1 MSADARGAAL
11 DALGGAAASTPT
23 FDDVFSLRKPKD
35 LGAGLSSAGQ
45 SAVKGVLLGAGALV
59 SAPIM
64 GARADGAKGFAKGLG
79 LGLASAVV
87 LPVVG
92 GAVAATQVVRGAVN
106 TPEAVQSASR
116 GKRYDSRTRRWVAED
131 LERDG
136 AWLGTTTDEA
146 IFARAEARAE
156 ARGTKAG
163 IGGLLDEASRVGA
176 DESGRGRPAETEY
189 YDCLEV
195 APSATSGEIR
205 RQYYVLARKC
215 HPDKNLDDPDAKAK
229 FQKIGEAYQILS
241 DEKLRAQYDAR
252 GKEGMEDVPVV
263 NPAAFFGV
271 LFGSEQMEN
280 FIGRLKLATLA
291 MAGTDLT
298 REEQDLLQR
307 RRETRLAIKLASMLD
322 VYVDWQPPRGSAI
335 GKKERA
341 NAFVEMMKPI
351 AETLVNAS
359 FGTVMLKKIGWVY
372 KLEAEK
378 YLHDPLAGT
387 GTWLDLG
394 LRSTGVTMQQ
404 KSSTLKNKFAALK
417 AGINVVREVQ
427 STEHDIAGATSEQH
441 ATELRAKQQQDI
453 LPHVIDA
460 LWSTS
465 AVDIESTLRH
475 ACSKTLHDASASRPR
490 RAARAKALHLLGDT
504 FSRVAPETN
513 ARDHGDVQVLIEN
526 ALRAAFEPQ
535 R

>member
-1 MSADARGAAL
+1 MSADASAAAL
-11 DALGGAAASTPT
+11 DALGGATAATPT

-45 SAVKGVLLGAGALV
+45 SAVKGVLIGAAALV
-59 SAPIM
+59 SAPIV
-64 GARADGAKGFAKGLG
+64 GARAEGARGFAKGLG

-92 GAVAATQVVRGAVN
+92 GAVAATQVVRGAMN
-106 TPEAVQSASR
+106 TPEAVASASA
-116 GKRYDSRTRRWVAED
+116 GKRFDSQTREWVAED
-131 LERDG
+131 LEADG

-146 IFARAEARAE
+146 IFARAEARAG
-156 ARGTKAG
+156 ARGAKAG
-163 IGGLLDEASRVGA
+163 IGGLLDEASRV
-176 DESGRGRPAETEY
+176 SGERGRPVETEY

-215 HPDKNLDDPDAKAK
+215 HPDKNLNDPDAKAK

-252 GKEGMEDVPVV
+252 GKEGMCDVPIV
-263 NPAAFFGV
+263 NASAFFGV
-271 LFGSEQMEN
+271 LFGSEQMES

-307 RRETRLAIKLASMLD
+307 RREARLAIKLAAMLD
-322 VYVDWQPPRGSAI
+322 VYVDWKPPRGSAI
-335 GKKERA
+335 GTEKERG

-359 FGTVMLKKIGWVY
+359 FGKIILNKIGWVY

-378 YLHDPLAGT
+378 FLHDPLAGT
-387 GTWLDLG
+387 GTWLNLG
-394 LRSTGVTMQQ
+394 LRSAGVTMQQ
-404 KSSTLKNKFAALK
+404 KASTAKNKFATLK
-417 AGINVVREVQ
+417 AGVKVLKTVA
-427 STEHDIAGATSEQH
+427 STEQDVTAATSEQH
-441 ATELRAKQQQDI
+441 AAELRAKQQQDI

-475 ACSKTLHDASASRPR
+475 VCSKTLHDASASRPR
-490 RAARAKALHLLGDT
+490 RAARAKALALLGDT
-504 FSRVAPETN
+504 FARVAPETN
-513 ARDHGDVQVLIEN
+513 ARDQDDVQVLIEN
-526 ALRAAFEPQ
+526 AIRAAFEPQ

>member
-1 MSADARGAAL
+1 M
-11 DALGGAAASTPT
+11 
-23 FDDVFSLRKPKD
+23 
-35 LGAGLSSAGQ
+35 
-45 SAVKGVLLGAGALV
+45 
-59 SAPIM
+59 
-64 GARADGAKGFAKGLG
+64 
-79 LGLASAVV
+79 
-87 LPVVG
+87 
-92 GAVAATQVVRGAVN
+92 
-106 TPEAVQSASR
+106 
-116 GKRYDSRTRRWVAED
+116 AED

-163 IGGLLDEASRVGA
+163 IGGLFDEASRVGA

-291 MAGTDLT
+291 MAGADFA
-298 REEQDLLQR
+298 EEQDLLQETAR
-307 RRETRLAIKLASMLD
+307 RRLAIKLASMLD

-351 AETLVNAS
+351 AETLGSTAI
-359 FGTVMLKKIGWVY
+359 FRHRH
-372 KLEAEK
+372 AEK
-378 YLHDPLAGT
+378 D
-387 GTWLDLG
+387 WLGVQARGGEISPRPARRYRYVARSRPSLDGRDDAAKIIDAEEQIRRAESG
-394 LRSTGVTMQQ
+394 LQRRHG
-404 KSSTLKNKFAALK
+404 
-417 AGINVVREVQ
+417 EVQ
-427 STEHDIAGATSEQH
+427 STYESTTSPVRRPSNTPPSSAPSNSKTFFHTSSTLSGQ
-441 ATELRAKQQQDI
+441 RAPWTSNPRLDTRVPRRSTTRRR
-453 LPHVIDA
+453 LVRDA
-460 LWSTS
+460 RAPRRSTS
-465 AVDIESTLRH
+465 SATPSL
-475 ACSKTLHDASASRPR
+475 ASRPR
-490 RAARAKALHLLGDT
+490 RTRAITAT
-504 FSRVAPETN
+504 FRY
-513 ARDHGDVQVLIEN
+513 
-526 ALRAAFEPQ
+526 
-535 R
+535 